1 MIKYLIERKIKNEML
16 EKSKKAAFYTGVA
29 TVSAVGVYISYK
41 TIKKMKS
48 RKKDEIEYLEYE
60 EYESHN
66 LEDKLEKDKLKEKV
80 DEFNSRRICCE
91 NCEDSSSEEIKKHIN
106 SIKDDKEN
114 MKKDTNEYENEE
126 YDNYEE
132 DVKK

>member
-16 EKSKKAAFYTGVA
+16 EKNKKVAFYTGVA

-60 EYESHN
+60 E
-66 LEDKLEKDKLKEKV
+66 
-80 DEFNSRRICCE
+80 
-91 NCEDSSSEEIKKHIN
+91 
-106 SIKDDKEN
+106 
-114 MKKDTNEYENEE
+114 
-126 YDNYEE
+126 
-132 DVKK
+132 